1 MSAQLNPE
9 QERELVER
17 AGCGDMLAFRKLY
30 DCYLRRTSA
39 QVARILG
46 PCPEIED
53 VVQEVFV
60 QVHRSLHKFRGDSA
74 FSTWLYRVTWNVSVS
89 HLRRR
94 SPTVDLP
101 ALRQFA
107 STREAW
113 GQLEAREKL
122 RTLYAALDDL
132 PDDYREAFVLFELE
146 GMALNEIAEMTD
158 TSLNT
163 IASRVRRSR
172 ERLRALLERADEASD
187 ESQLGGQAR

>member
-1 MSAQLNPE
+1 MQVTRE
-9 QERELVER
+9 QEQALVQR
-17 AGCGDMLAFRKLY
+17 AAEGDMRAFRTLY
-30 DCYLRRTSA
+30 DAYLRRTAA

-46 PCPEIED
+46 PCPEVED

-94 SPTVDLP
+94 NPTVDLP

-107 STREAW
+107 ACTETW
-113 GQLEAREKL
+113 GQLEAREQV
-122 RTLYAALDDL
+122 RTMYAGLDEL
-132 PDDYREAFVLFELE
+132 PVDYRQAFLLFEVE
-146 GMALNEIAEMTD
+146 GKSLKEIAAMTG

-163 IASRVRRSR
+163 VASRVRRSR
-172 ERLRALLERADEASD
+172 ERLRALLERAEGAGDLQRGE
-187 ESQLGGQAR
+187 QAR